1 MNDQLREVIETL
13 YADRELAHRVFFAH
27 RRPETSPPFHRRIIR
42 DWHNPALPY
51 VLDLVFRGG
60 AKSTIAEEAITLLAA
75 FRDFSNGLVIGENN
89 DRAVE
94 RLRAI
99 KHEIETN
106 DKIREV
112 FGDLRGPTWSEDE
125 IILSNGVR
133 LLALGKGQ
141 ALRGI
146 KHLDKRPDMVF
157 CDDLETRE
165 EAEDS
170 KRRSKLIKWFH
181 TVLLSALDTR
191 HRVRMAA
198 TPLDPES
205 LAVSLTRDPM
215 WVTHHFPIRM
225 VDERGVLV
233 SAWPS
238 RYSLEWVDKK
248 EESMRRHGLQRE
260 FSMEYMCQAVSPEAQ
275 AFTKDMFRVAPRIRT
290 WQSVYCMFDPARTVK
305 ESSAMTGFAAWSWIG
320 PKLVVWDAWARRLL
334 PNEIVKAIFDA
345 GLSEELQPTL
355 VGVEEDG
362 LNEFLMQPIRTEMT
376 RRGVTIPVKAL
387 KAPRNKIGF
396 IKSLQPYFKAR
407 EVEFVRRLPELEEEL
422 EGFPTGKID
431 APNALAYA
439 TLLRPGAPIYE
450 DFSGRHVAEDPAVNT
465 QLPLYLAMNAAHNM
479 VTGVLVQY
487 NRGQMTVFWDGI
499 LEGDV
504 VTMTSDLIDMAF
516 LAMGRKM
523 RLIGGP
529 LHFDQYNNVGL
540 KQAIARIP
548 STLDRGG
555 QPAEGRSVIRS
566 HLQREVRGFPA
577 LQVSPAARWTLNGL
591 SSGYARQVNRKGVM
605 AGAAEEGFYRVL
617 IEGLESWAAILEAG
631 AMLDMDDGTGN
642 FSYTPGGV
650 RYQSALR

>member
-1 MNDQLREVIETL
+1 MRDSLREIVARL
-13 YADRELAHRVFFAH
+13 YNDRELAHHYIFAH
-27 RRPETSPPFHRRIIR
+27 RRPETSPEFHKRMIR
-42 DWHNPALPY
+42 DWHNPAIPY

-60 AKSTIAEEAITLLAA
+60 AKSTIAEEAITLLCC
-75 FRDFSNGLVIGENN
+75 FRDFKNGLVIGENS

-99 KHEIETN
+99 KHEIESN
-106 DKIREV
+106 DKLREV
-112 FGDLRGPTWSEDE
+112 FGDLRGPTWAEDE
-125 IILSNGVR
+125 VILSNGVR

-146 KHLDKRPDMVF
+146 KHHDARPDMVF

-165 EAEDS
+165 EAEDP
-170 KRRSKLIKWFH
+170 KRRQKLIKWFF
-181 TVLLSALDTR
+181 TVLVPACDTR
-191 HRVRMAA
+191 HRIRMAA

-215 WVTHHFPIRM
+215 WVVHHFPIRR

-238 RYSLEWVDKK
+238 RYSLEWIEKK

-260 FSMEYMCQAVSPEAQ
+260 FSMEYMCQAVAPETQ
-275 AFTKDMFRVAPRIRT
+275 AFTKDMFRVRPQVRT

-305 ESSAMTGFAAWSWIG
+305 ESSALTGYAAWSWIG
-320 PKLVVWDAWARRLL
+320 PKLVVWDSWARRLM
-334 PNEIVKAIFDA
+334 PDEIVKAIFNA

-362 LNEFLMQPIRTEMT
+362 LNEFLMQPIRTEMV
-376 RRGVTIPVKAL
+376 RRGVTIPVKAM
-387 KAPRNKIGF
+387 KAPRNKTGF
-396 IKSLQPYFKAR
+396 IRALQPYFKAR
-407 EVEFVRRLPELEEEL
+407 EVEFVKRLPALEEEL

-450 DFSGRHVAEDPAVNT
+450 DFSARHVTENPVVN
-465 QLPLYLAMNAAHNM
+465 QQAPLYLALNAAHNM
-479 VTGVLVQY
+479 VSGVLVQY
-487 NRGQMTVFWDGI
+487 NRGQITVFWDAI

-504 VTMTSDLIDMAF
+504 ATVTSDLIDMAF
-516 LAMGRKM
+516 LALGRKM

-540 KQAIARIP
+540 KQAITRIP
-548 STLDRGG
+548 GTLDRGG
-555 QPAEGRSVIRS
+555 QASEGRAVLRK
-566 HLQREVRGFPA
+566 HLKEEVRGFPA
-577 LQVSPAARWTLNGL
+577 LQVAPAARWTLNGF
-591 SSGYARQVNRKGVM
+591 SSGYARQVNKKGIM

-617 IEGLESWAAILEAG
+617 MEGLESWAVILEAS
-631 AMLDMDDGTGN
+631 AMLETDDAEAN
-642 FSYTPGGV
+642 FRYTNLGQ
-650 RYQSALR
+650 RYMSALR